1 MCSAEPDGVERR
13 RRENCGVLALAVGLW
28 AAASTPFPNPE
39 TKGSDDR
46 LPKAIKRR
54 PGGPCV
60 LFLGVIPSMPQE
72 LGPSADDFT

>member
-1 MCSAEPDGVERR
+1 MVLVGWFSGSACDPRAGEKQGGACVCSAEPDGVETR

-46 LPKAIKRR
+46 LPKAIK
-54 PGGPCV
+54 
-60 LFLGVIPSMPQE
+60 
-72 LGPSADDFT
+72 